1 MAPDLRDEIDFR
13 DILKRPSTLFGYA
26 FLYVLILL
34 VGLGIYYAQQITTV
48 GQNNVP
54 PVVFEDSSSFVEDI
68 PLQRARE
75 LPPVD
80 VMQAGKPSEELIRRG
95 SELYAANCSSC
106 HGETGRG
113 DGPAGLQLNPP
124 PRNFHSLQGWTNGPS
139 VAGIYT
145 TLEVGIVRNGMA
157 SYNYLP
163 PLDRFALTHFVRTF
177 VPNPPEPSPEALQQL
192 DLTYQLSHGRSVPG
206 QIPVRKA
213 TEIVLRQNER
223 SLQIIQAA
231 TAQVDTDPSPGAR
244 LLRRLARDLNRVVGS
259 FLARPGGVPTEQEFR
274 MMVLSDPVGLGFTTH
289 IARCTQQE
297 WTLLHQYLVGVQ
309 ADAGSPAVRMF

>member
-13 DILKRPSTLFGYA
+13 DILKRPSNLFG
-26 FLYVLILL
+26 FSFVYVLVLL
-34 VGLGIYYAQQITTV
+34 VGLGIYYVQQITTV
-48 GQNNVP
+48 GQNQIQ
-54 PVVFEDSSSFVEDI
+54 PVVFEDSSSFLSDI

-80 VMQAGKPSEELIRRG
+80 VMQAGKPSEALLRQG
-95 SELYAANCSSC
+95 SELYAANCASC

-113 DGPAGLQLNPP
+113 DGPAGLQLNPA
-124 PRNFHSLQGWTNGPS
+124 PRNFHSAQGWTNGPS

-145 TLEVGIVRNGMA
+145 TLEAGIVRNGMA

-163 PLDRFALTHFVRTF
+163 PLDRFALIHFVRDF
-177 VPNPPEPSPEALQQL
+177 VPDLPEPSAEELQQL
-192 DLTYQLSHGRSVPG
+192 ELTYQLSRGRSVPG

-213 TEIVLRQNER
+213 TEIVLRQNAAA
-223 SLQIIQAA
+223 LQMIREA
-231 TAQVDTDPSPGAR
+231 TAQVIADRSPGAR
-244 LLRRLARDLNRVVGS
+244 LLRRFARDIDRVVGS
-259 FLARPGGVPTEQEFR
+259 FLARPRGVPTEQEFR
-274 MMVLSDPVGLGFTTH
+274 MMVLSDPLGLGFRAQ

-297 WTLLHQYLVGVQ
+297 WALLHQYLAGVQ